1 MRRGRSIETLLNR
14 GEFINGVR
22 EQRALSLSL
31 KAAVVINRKRGA
43 KEARSG
49 RLICN
54 ENVSLGLAG
63 KIERERE
70 RVQIENRQS
79 CFH

>member
-1 MRRGRSIETLLNR
+1 MMRRGRSIETLLNR

-22 EQRALSLSL
+22 EQRALSLSQSSRGNQSEKGSERSAIRPVNL
-31 KAAVVINRKRGA
+31 QRKRFPRFSR
-43 KEARSG
+43 K
-49 RLICN
+49 
-54 ENVSLGLAG
+54 
-63 KIERERE
+63 ERERE